1 MGGQLRALRGVNLK
15 RDKGV
20 SLSVFSNYVKEC
32 RVSLGMTQQ
41 ELGDQLQVSRQTI
54 FSIETGKYVPS
65 TILSLKISKVFN
77 KSVEKIFVLEEED

>member
-1 MGGQLRALRGVNLK
+1 MINH
-15 RDKGV
+15 
-20 SLSVFSNYVKEC
+20 VKEC

>member
-1 MGGQLRALRGVNLK
+1 MI
-15 RDKGV
+15 
-20 SLSVFSNYVKEC
+20 NYVKEC